1 MEKFDFVI
9 NVVSAKMVQDVKDAF
24 DDIKGYMNIAYDEV
38 MKSYSSTLKNIQSLE
53 NNIKKNDKIANNEL
67 SKQLSIVNK
76 YIHFNNY
83 IKYTILQKTAT
94 ACLKHAKSFISAM
107 WYLIKHPKHVMTF

>member
-53 NNIKKNDKIANNEL
+53 NNIKKKM
-67 SKQLSIVNK
+67 
-76 YIHFNNY
+76 
-83 IKYTILQKTAT
+83 IK
-94 ACLKHAKSFISAM
+94 
-107 WYLIKHPKHVMTF
+107 